1 MNRTD
6 APAKQPKPFGVNGQ
20 RDAILPTT
28 PSGDNAAS
36 YESGF
41 PPVTMILKTAGG
53 KPPKGQNM
61 NQILFELSSLA
72 RWASTGALNAYDS
85 SFATAIS
92 GYPKGSVLISNDA
105 SKIYINTVDG
115 NATNPNS
122 GGSGWADIFSYIGAQ
137 YFGIKGI
144 ASFTTP
150 GVTSWTVPD
159 ELKSGRKAWVI
170 VIGGGAS
177 GSIGSVT
184 AGGSGGAAGG
194 ESRKLVD
201 LTGVSSVTVT
211 VGAGGASVTTASTNG
226 NAGSAS
232 SFGSYCSA
240 TGAPQSNVS
249 SGQIGGVGA
258 GGDINLRGAPSQPG
272 ILCSYVSNTQDRAGG
287 TGGGEGGGAAQ
298 NGSAQFNS
306 TAELQRDGASPGSG
320 GAGVAPYSGGATT
333 YRSGAGAPGAVY
345 IIW

>member
-1 MNRTD
+1 MHRIDTATAQKDKFGAGKNGFTRGNPQTGT
-6 APAKQPKPFGVNGQ
+6 PATYLDNDYFDMLQEELCAVVEESGAELDKGEHNQLLTALRSLLLSRSNPFGDIASDGPE
-20 RDAILPTT
+20 AI
-28 PSGDNAAS
+28 
-36 YESGF
+36 
-41 PPVTMILKTAGG
+41 
-53 KPPKGQNM
+53 
-61 NQILFELSSLA
+61 
-72 RWASTGALNAYDS
+72 
-85 SFATAIS
+85 ATA
-92 GYPKGSVLISNDA
+92 LANLRLTEDA
-105 SKIYINTVDG
+105 
-115 NATNPNS
+115 
-122 GGSGWADIFSYIGAQ
+122 
-137 YFGIKGI
+137 FGLQNCVVFDT
-144 ASFTTP
+144 A
-150 GVTSWTVPD
+150 GVTSWNVPD
-159 ELKSGRKAWVI
+159 VLRKGRKAWVI

-249 SGQIGGVGA
+249 SGQIGGVGT
-258 GGDINLRGAPSQPG
+258 GGDINFRGAPSQPG